1 MRGEDREETRG
12 RGETRNSGE
21 TLTEAFWSVAR
32 TLRHVSKE
40 ALAPY
45 DVSPSQSRAIG
56 VLARH
61 GDMRPGELARHL
73 RIAPRSATEVVDD
86 LESRDLVERSP
97 DPADRRATIVR
108 LTAAGAEVAGA
119 IRAARAAEAEDFF
132 GRLGAGDR
140 AELIRILHVL
150 RDAPEDPPS
159 CPARPTNRP

>member
-1 MRGEDREETRG
+1 MPGEDREETQHR
-12 RGETRNSGE
+12 EE
-21 TLTEAFWSVAR
+21 TLTEAFWAVAR
-32 TLRHVSKE
+32 TLRGLSKE

-86 LESRDLVERSP
+86 LQARDLVERSP
-97 DPADRRATIVR
+97 DPQDRRATIVR
-108 LTAAGAEVAGA
+108 LTGGGAAVAGM

-132 GRLGAGDR
+132 ARLDDRDR
-140 AELIRILHVL
+140 AELTRILRVL
-150 RDAPEDPPS
+150 RDDTPDGRGHPRPGGAGQT
-159 CPARPTNRP
+159 RPTW

>member
-1 MRGEDREETRG
+1 MQGDDREQTQDR
-12 RGETRNSGE
+12 GE
-21 TLTEAFWSVAR
+21 TLTEAFWAVAR

-86 LESRDLVERSP
+86 LQARDLVERSP
-97 DPADRRATIVR
+97 DPEDRRATIVR
-108 LTAAGAEVAGA
+108 LTDGGTEVADA
-119 IRAARAAEAEDFF
+119 IRAARAAEAEGFF
-132 GRLGAGDR
+132 GRLDADDR
-140 AELIRILHVL
+140 AELTRILHVL
-150 RDAPEDPPS
+150 RDAPEDRPGCSP
-159 CPARPTNRP
+159 CP